1 MEELHR
7 QRLDRLSQA
16 LKEEGLTQMIVS
28 DPLAIWY
35 FTGVDVQPGERL
47 FALYARADGGHKL
60 ILNKLFTVAC
70 TGLPEVWMTDTDDT
84 VGILAQAVDPSADM
98 GIDKN
103 WPARFLLALME
114 RNPGVRYVN
123 SSGCVDRI
131 RAVKDEDEQEKMR
144 AASRI
149 NDACMEAAAAYLR
162 EGLTE
167 KEVSE
172 YVSKLYRDAGCEG
185 LSFGTIVS
193 FGAHAADPHH
203 EPDNTALKKG
213 DCIVI
218 DMGCRKDRYCSDMT
232 RTFYFQRASE
242 EHRRIYDI
250 VRSANETAISKIRPG
265 IPLCE
270 LDKTARDL
278 ITEQGYGPFFT
289 HRLGHFIGLGEHEFG
304 DVSSVN
310 TQKAEPGMIF
320 SIEPGIYLAGDT
332 GVRVEDLVLVTE
344 DGCEVLNHDSKEFEI
359 IG

>member
-28 DPLAIWY
+28 DPLAVWY

-70 TGLPEVWMTDTDDT
+70 TGLEEVWMTDTDDT
-84 VGILAQAVDPSADM
+84 IGILAQAVDPAADM

-167 KEVSE
+167 KEVSD
-172 YVSKLYRDAGCEG
+172 YITKLYRDAGCEG

-193 FGAHAADPHH
+193 YGAHAADPHH

-232 RTFYFQRASE
+232 RTFFCGEPEPEYAAIHDPPRRPLLRHRPRRQGAHRGGRLRPILYPPSGPLHRAGGPRVRRRQLRQ
-242 EHRRIYDI
+242 HRHGKSRNDLFRGTGRVPARQ
-250 VRSANETAISKIRPG
+250 VRRPRG
-265 IPLCE
+265 
-270 LDKTARDL
+270 
-278 ITEQGYGPFFT
+278 GPGAG
-289 HRLGHFIGLGEHEFG
+289 HGRRL
-304 DVSSVN
+304 
-310 TQKAEPGMIF
+310 
-320 SIEPGIYLAGDT
+320 
-332 GVRVEDLVLVTE
+332 
-344 DGCEVLNHDSKEFEI
+344 
-359 IG
+359 